1 MHASSNLS
9 ADRAAAA
16 SPAAPPLRPSQLIG
30 RLVALALLW
39 WIVAGGTASSW
50 IVGVPAIIAAT
61 LLAPRAPDGPW
72 RLSLPGALRF
82 AAFFLRE
89 SLRGGVDVARRVS
102 TPRPRV
108 APGLVHYC
116 WRLPEG
122 GPARALFAL
131 CVSLLP
137 GTLVADVGGQ
147 GLLIHALDTGAPV
160 SVELAALEDAVA
172 GLFSLALP
180 AAMPGA
186 PGHG

>member
-9 ADRAAAA
+9 ADPAAAA
-16 SPAAPPLRPSQLIG
+16 SPAAPPLRHGQWIG
-30 RLVALALLW
+30 RLVALTLLW
-39 WIVAGGTASSW
+39 WIVAGGTVSSW
-50 IVGVPAIIAAT
+50 IVGVPAIVAAT

-72 RLSLPGALRF
+72 RLSVPGALRF

-108 APGLVHYC
+108 APGLVQYR

-137 GTLVADVGGQ
+137 GTLVANVGGPD
-147 GLLIHALDTGAPV
+147 LLIHALDTGAPV
-160 SVELAALEDAVA
+160 AVELAALEDAVA
-172 GLFSLALP
+172 AMFSLALP
-180 AAMPGA
+180 AAVPD
-186 PGHG
+186 HG

>member
-1 MHASSNLS
+1 MHASSKLS

-16 SPAAPPLRPSQLIG
+16 PPAAPPLRASRLIV
-30 RLVALALLW
+30 RLVALTLLW
-39 WIVAGGTASSW
+39 WVVAGGTVSSW
-50 IVGVPAIIAAT
+50 IVGVPAIVAAA

-108 APGLVHYC
+108 APGLVQYR

-122 GPARALFAL
+122 SPARALFAL
-131 CVSLLP
+131 CLSLLP
-137 GTLVADVGGQ
+137 GTLVANLGGPA
-147 GLLIHALDTGAPV
+147 LLIHALDTGAPV
-160 SVELAALEDAVA
+160 ATELAALEDAVA
-172 GLFSLALP
+172 AMFSLELTRSEPEHA
-180 AAMPGA
+180 
-186 PGHG
+186 

>member
-1 MHASSNLS
+1 MHASSKLS
-9 ADRAAAA
+9 TDPAAAA
-16 SPAAPPLRPSQLIG
+16 LPAAPPLRPNGLIG

-50 IVGVPAIIAAT
+50 IVGVPTIIAAA
-61 LLAPRAPDGPW
+61 LLAPRAPEGSW

-102 TPRPRV
+102 TPRLRV
-108 APGLVHYC
+108 APGLVHYR

-122 GPARALFAL
+122 GPARALFVL
-131 CVSLLP
+131 CASLLP
-137 GTLVADVGGQ
+137 GTLVANLGGQ
-147 GLLIHALDTGAPV
+147 ALLIHALDTGAPV
-160 SVELAALEDAVA
+160 AAELTALEDAVA
-172 GLFSLALP
+172 GLFSLTLP
-180 AAMPGA
+180 AAV

>member
-9 ADRAAAA
+9 ADPAAAA
-16 SPAAPPLRPSQLIG
+16 SPAAPPLRPGQWIG

-39 WIVAGGTASSW
+39 WVVAGGTAASW
-50 IVGVPAIIAAT
+50 IVGVPTIMAAA
-61 LLAPRAPDGPW
+61 LLAPRAPDGAW
-72 RLSLPGALRF
+72 RLSPLGALRF

-108 APGLVHYC
+108 APGLMHYR

-122 GPARALFAL
+122 GPARSLFAL

-137 GTLVADVGGQ
+137 GTLVANVGGPD
-147 GLLIHALDTGAPV
+147 LLIHALDTGAPV
-160 SVELAALEDAVA
+160 AVELAALEDAVA
-172 GLFSLALP
+172 GLFTLALP
-180 AAMPGA
+180 AAA